1 MWKKAWSIAIFS
13 FAYLLQRSH
22 SRYTCMC
29 IQKVHVFPPWLI
41 LYPCKNH
48 LMYQTSGVNIAY
60 TDRLCFP
67 LRWICV
73 FPRRSVWGLL
83 TIEILLHGDNTDT
96 AVIKGSINTWKMDFM
111 STMNL
116 CLVILGPAWNSL
128 FLQILTRWLQN
139 LYMEHWFGEL
149 CDSIWHFLIH
159 NCTLWKNSAKCT
171 KGSRDVTLM

>member
-1 MWKKAWSIAIFS
+1 MMKKHRGEPNVWKKAWSIAILS
-13 FAYLLQRSH
+13 FTYLLQRSH

-48 LMYQTSGVNIAY
+48 LMYQGCGVTIVY

-96 AVIKGSINTWKMDFM
+96 AVIKGSINTWEMDFNVNHEFM
-111 STMNL
+111 LSDFRTQLKLSLASNIDKTTSKHSCIIDL
-116 CLVILGPAWNSL
+116 GNYEDKVIFPNTYT
-128 FLQILTRWLQN
+128 I
-139 LYMEHWFGEL
+139 
-149 CDSIWHFLIH
+149 
-159 NCTLWKNSAKCT
+159 
-171 KGSRDVTLM
+171 